1 MAILIGL
8 ACGVLSG
15 FGIGGGSLL
24 MVYLTAWVSMA
35 QTAAQGI
42 NLLYFLP
49 TSLGALIFHIRN
61 KKIAWRAVIPA
72 ALCGAAAAALGASL
86 AVGLEMGL
94 LRKLFGGFLV
104 IVGFWSFFV
113 SPGSHRHGSIG
124 DRPLSCRK
132 KPRCAGN
139 FQKVLLI
146 RRWAFWNT
154 VPDIFCEV
162 F

>member
-1 MAILIGL
+1 MVMAILIGL

-42 NLLYFLP
+42 NLIYFLP

-104 IVGFWSFFV
+104 IVGILEFF
-113 SPGSHRHGSIG
+113 R
-124 DRPLSCRK
+124 
-132 KPRCAGN
+132 KPRE
-139 FQKVLLI
+139 
-146 RRWAFWNT
+146 
-154 VPDIFCEV
+154 D
-162 F
+162 